1 MMNANK
7 MDTSIPYYE
16 DNSRISNSAIGWFM
30 KNGPLYLKNM
40 LDGKEE
46 GITGTFLEKGTM
58 IHEYILQPEEFWK
71 DYIILDFTIPKVKQQ
86 KDLLEFYTKEKL
98 INPFATENDL
108 LLKSYNNA
116 YSNSKS
122 DDKKIQEAKELVET
136 YADYIKY
143 LQTKDDKKIISFAD
157 LQTLKKIKANIEE
170 HKKANELLYGL
181 SNTYECHNEFHIN
194 WEVPKYK
201 VKCNSLLDRVCFDH
215 VNKKLILINWD
226 ATNHKIPCK
235 SLLDSVIFD
244 HENRKITLIDLK
256 TTADVY
262 NFKHSV
268 EEFDYYRQIA
278 YYGLAIQWY
287 MQEVLN
293 LNSEEYDFEAYIIAI
308 GKDKDNQIR
317 VFNMYDD
324 SIIRNKVD
332 QISDCLKEISYHINS
347 GQWDHTRSYY
357 ENDGVE
363 ELCETT

>member
-1 MMNANK
+1 MNANK

-86 KDLLEFYTKEKL
+86 KDLFEFYTKEKL

-116 YSNSKS
+116 YSISKS

-201 VKCNSLLDRVCFDH
+201 VKCKSLLDRVCFDH
-215 VNKKLILINWD
+215 VNKKII
-226 ATNHKIPCK
+226 
-235 SLLDSVIFD
+235 
-244 HENRKITLIDLK
+244 LIDLK
-256 TTADVY
+256 TTPNVY

>member
-1 MMNANK
+1 MNANK

-58 IHEYILQPEEFWK
+58 IQEYILQPEEFWK

-201 VKCNSLLDRVCFDH
+201 VKCKSLLDRVCFDH
-215 VNKKLILINWD
+215 VNKKII
-226 ATNHKIPCK
+226 
-235 SLLDSVIFD
+235 
-244 HENRKITLIDLK
+244 LIDLK
-256 TTADVY
+256 TTPNVY

>member
-201 VKCNSLLDRVCFDH
+201 VKCKSLLDRVCFDH
-215 VNKKLILINWD
+215 VNKKII
-226 ATNHKIPCK
+226 
-235 SLLDSVIFD
+235 
-244 HENRKITLIDLK
+244 LIDLK
-256 TTADVY
+256 TTPNVY

>member
-1 MMNANK
+1 MNANK

-201 VKCNSLLDRVCFDH
+201 VKCKSLLDRVCFDH
-215 VNKKLILINWD
+215 VNKKII
-226 ATNHKIPCK
+226 
-235 SLLDSVIFD
+235 
-244 HENRKITLIDLK
+244 LIDLK
-256 TTADVY
+256 TTPNVY

-332 QISDCLKEISYHINS
+332 QISNCLKEISYHINS